1 MKIFK
6 KWTWRIAMIL
16 YLLLKKIKNTNIN
29 FSNFKKK
36 NVYSES
42 ESPPAAS
49 ANINSASAPSR
60 FATLSS
66 WILSCSLPK
75 KYYLE
80 IKNYIQILNNIQK
93 KKSNNIYLAVSKIY
107 FGIHRNIFGH
117 ISCSCPLGHHF
128 WTVLITNKNYTKVN
142 LG

>member
-1 MKIFK
+1 
-6 KWTWRIAMIL
+6 MIL

-29 FSNFKKK
+29 FFLILKKK
-36 NVYSES
+36 VYSES

-60 FATLSS
+60 FAKLSS
-66 WILSCSLPK
+66 WILSCSVPK

-107 FGIHRNIFGH
+107 FEIHQNIFGQ
-117 ISCSCPLGHHF
+117 ISCFYPLDHLF